1 MHDSEPCR
9 WWAPLL
15 IATVSCAHSP
25 DGIRGKHLTG
35 NRVGGL
41 RSTVYGL
48 ADSLPAAPHIEDSLR
63 LRHVPTRR
71 EC

>member
-1 MHDSEPCR
+1 MLFAQGIEETRSERC
-9 WWAPLL
+9 
-15 IATVSCAHSP
+15 ATQQPTA